1 MREEK
6 VNSSGTVCYVRDGE
20 NVLIETDANLITQA
34 HYTDFPGMWGGLAS
48 ERRGGV
54 SSFYGFDQQANTRI
68 LASIN
73 GNVTDDYLYKAFGEE
88 LAISGATV
96 NSLRFGGQVG
106 YWRDEA
112 ERLYVRRRVLRV
124 DQGRW
129 MSRDPIG
136 FGGGDWNLYGYV
148 GNGPIGA
155 VDPSGER
162 SCNSDR
168 EVCGAN
174 LNKWIVGEIKVQIPA
189 ALAFD
194 KRYGATHDQIPIFFK
209 DLECLFPRFYGQYH
223 YLNYLGW
230 ANMHQGYK
238 NLGWALS
245 KAWRSI
251 CPNGKN
257 CANINDP
264 SSATATLCHK
274 CLTLD
279 QLGNIMYG
287 LIGNAI
293 GLASFNRLE
302 HALKCTVWVAGEL
315 HMYHWCKEKGEAYLL
330 GWSVSQNLMLHN
342 KNTTPNLQ
350 AFCKA
355 FQSQA
360 ERVDRRRSGRGALSG
375 CDTNGKPINVS
386 GCSLCSDQPQY
397 SNKSGVVYDKC
408 FCECWCREG
417 GPTCSGGIFSSL
429 CGSGPL
435 CPS

>member
-1 MREEK
+1 MPAR
-6 VNSSGTVCYVRDGE
+6 N
-20 NVLIETDANLITQA
+20 
-34 HYTDFPGMWGGLAS
+34 F
-48 ERRGGV
+48 RRGSRSFQAERVMNRVKTARIIGAEPSPPRMV
-54 SSFYGFDQQANTRI
+54 SRGRTSQTGSGPPTDGSGEPPQKQQCRGFNRPANERTANT
-68 LASIN
+68 
-73 GNVTDDYLYKAFGEE
+73 GGGTDM
-88 LAISGATV
+88 
-96 NSLRFGGQVG
+96 
-106 YWRDEA
+106 RDKSCEDGI
-112 ERLYVRRRVLRV
+112 EGRRR
-124 DQGRW
+124 
-129 MSRDPIG
+129 
-136 FGGGDWNLYGYV
+136 
-148 GNGPIGA
+148 
-155 VDPSGER
+155 
-162 SCNSDR
+162 
-168 EVCGAN
+168 
-174 LNKWIVGEIKVQIPA
+174 
-189 ALAFD
+189 
-194 KRYGATHDQIPIFFK
+194 TK
-209 DLECLFPRFYGQYH
+209 DF
-223 YLNYLGW
+223 
-230 ANMHQGYK
+230 
-238 NLGWALS
+238 
-245 KAWRSI
+245 
-251 CPNGKN
+251 
-257 CANINDP
+257 
-264 SSATATLCHK
+264 HK